1 MFHVKHFT
9 GQVPALTAAPAVS
22 YRAEGLRPRL
32 QRGAEGNL

>member
-1 MFHVKHFT
+1 MFHVKHFAGRAPT
-9 GQVPALTAAPAVS
+9 LTAAPAVS